1 MTTHEDSLVVGILMN
16 GRCDEWAHALDHF
29 ENHSKPRLPIPY
41 SILAKYPRDEVH
53 FVGISFGNELSKT
66 KYPFSRVVSYR
77 NIIEVRRTCDVIVAW
92 GRYAILN
99 CILDLF
105 EFPRNKKTIIISYDW
120 PCFHRQS
127 NFLRSIY
134 QAFQSFIAKFSR
146 GVSVMTEE
154 QKLSAKSYLPPW
166 ISVEK
171 IDFRIDASFYKYFDP
186 VVCDQAWFDKF
197 SEENHHRPY
206 MVMLG
211 DELRIEDDAI
221 TVAKNTEM
229 SVVRVCQYMNA
240 DTKAE
245 ILHKVS
251 AQGLISKY
259 HMMNNLSYGQLLLL
273 LRNASGYLG
282 LVDSTWQPAGW
293 TSLSEAL
300 CCRLPAIVYDG
311 LVSRE
316 MQFRGIPAS
325 AMKVIASGDVA
336 GVCAAVS
343 EINLSKPNGAEA
355 DQLSEFVKRELSMT
369 PLIEDTSV
377 SR

>member
-1 MTTHEDSLVVGILMN
+1 MTAHKDPLVVGVLMN

-41 SILAKYPRDEVH
+41 SILAQYPKEE
-53 FVGISFGNELSKT
+53 FQFLGINFGNTFPKRQ
-66 KYPFSRVVSYR
+66 YPFSKVVSYR
-77 NIIEVRRTCDVIVAW
+77 NIIEARRACDLIVAW
-92 GRYAILN
+92 GRYALLN
-99 CILDLF
+99 CFLDLF
-105 EFPRNKKTIIISYDW
+105 KRPGNKKTIFISYDW
-120 PCFHRQS
+120 PCFQWKLFS
-127 NFLRSIY
+127 FRSTY
-134 QAFQSFIAKFSR
+134 QILQSFMAKFSR
-146 GVSVMTEE
+146 GVFVMTEE

-171 IDFRIDASFYKYFDP
+171 IDFRIDASFYESFDP
-186 VVCDQAWFDKF
+186 AVCDQAWFDKF
-197 SEENHHRPY
+197 SEENRHRPY

-221 TVAKNTEM
+221 IVAKNTDM
-229 SVVRVCQYMNA
+229 SVVRVCQYMDA

-259 HMMNNLSYGQLLLL
+259 HMMNNLSYGQLILL

-282 LVDSTWQPAGW
+282 LVESTWQPAGW
-293 TSLSEAL
+293 TALSEAL

-343 EINLSKPNGAEA
+343 EINLSKPNGVKA